1 MIKYIYIISSIV
13 MVIVVLYIANINDIQ
28 RNKVFDNC
36 FNNYKLNNT
45 ITYND
50 YMINCINK

>member
-13 MVIVVLYIANINDIQ
+13 MVIVVLYIANINDTQ

-36 FNNYKLNNT
+36 FNNYKLSNT
-45 ITYND
+45 VAYND